1 MYNTEDMVWAIGAT
15 AGPLLATAVLAV
27 HGWRLAYVLLGFSF
41 LPLIVL
47 VWRLD
52 VPDGIENEQ
61 ELELGEIRPLFA
73 HPTVASMAVAMLLI
87 RVHRGRYLHLAPVLR
102 EPVAPT
108 LGGKPLAVR
117 VPRDVHPGT
126 ALFGWATDRFSNLDL
141 VLGSAIVA
149 VGALYVAFVL
159 TTGYPMLGAVL
170 VIGFLVAGMFPTLLA
185 WATNAFPQYSG
196 PMGAVALG
204 TSSIGFLIFPATMGV
219 VADVYRVQT
228 AMQLLVAVMAA
239 PRGRNGRDQAPPRC
253 GRHAPARYLI

>member
-73 HPTVASMAVAMLLI
+73 HPTVASMAVAMLLF

-108 LGGKPLAVR
+108 LGGKPPLSGYLAMYI
-117 VPRDVHPGT
+117 PGR
-126 ALFGWATDRFSNLDL
+126 LF
-141 VLGSAIVA
+141 
-149 VGALYVAFVL
+149 
-159 TTGYPMLGAVL
+159 
-170 VIGFLVAGMFPTLLA
+170 
-185 WATNAFPQYSG
+185 SG
-196 PMGAVALG
+196 GRPIASR
-204 TSSIGFLIFPATMGV
+204 TSIWCS
-219 VADVYRVQT
+219 
-228 AMQLLVAVMAA
+228 AA
-239 PRGRNGRDQAPPRC
+239 PSSPW
-253 GRHAPARYLI
+253 ARSTSRSC